1 MILFTLNAIL
11 WTDCQIYHIELSTN
25 IQNHLFKL
33 LFMKFTIVYFVRF
46 FYLCSPSAH
55 LTIVLSVVVKDC
67 VYHTAAMCTRPR
79 TGFQPEPESEV
90 TVSIISESER

>member
-1 MILFTLNAIL
+1 
-11 WTDCQIYHIELSTN
+11 
-25 IQNHLFKL
+25 
-33 LFMKFTIVYFVRF
+33 MKFTIVYFVRF

-90 TVSIISESER
+90 SVSIISELETESEHWNFLGRNRKASIAGVGTKTEPELKLDFF